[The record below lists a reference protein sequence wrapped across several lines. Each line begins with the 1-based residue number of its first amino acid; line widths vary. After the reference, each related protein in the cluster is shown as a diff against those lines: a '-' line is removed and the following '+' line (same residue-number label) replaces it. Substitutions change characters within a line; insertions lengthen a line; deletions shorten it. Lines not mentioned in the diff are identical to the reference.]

1 MNDYSILENLF
12 KNEQDEIH
20 FALFKESS
28 IIKLNNENKND
39 DFDNGI
45 HFNTASLASKL
56 INYKDAYILLQIE
69 CEIPYD
75 DTDKGKKSV
84 PDVIHLKNSFEIVK
98 NLKIQ
103 LNNVNISNEVNVNR
117 SSIIDFVLKN
127 SHNESILFRNLSI
140 ATEGELN
147 FKKNKFKTKA
157 TYGEKENDVITNH
170 FIDLDIPIFLK
181 DISSFFNNVD
191 IMHYAEFDII
201 INLMDEIFVSSRNGI
216 TYDIKSAHL
225 IVEEIKL
232 NEEDELQYLKKLDN
246 GYIKTINFL
255 ENHVKIFNDKFN
267 IVRQDFYVN
276 NVRNG
281 DSIYIYG
288 IKDANK
294 EGMHYDLPSVGF
306 KEPFLNIDNV
316 RFENE
321 IPNDISA
328 FKNFK
333 SKSTHQSDFLINYIE
348 YLNYYRIYFWNIS
361 RQIKN
366 DNANKFI
373 NIITGMET
381 ASCEVYIVFKTSASI
396 TLKYSKNDKLIVYK
410 SQ

>member
-1 MNDYSILENLF
+1 M
-12 KNEQDEIH
+12 
-20 FALFKESS
+20 
-28 IIKLNNENKND
+28 LN
-39 DFDNGI
+39 
-45 HFNTASLASKL
+45 
-56 INYKDAYILLQIE
+56 
-69 CEIPYD
+69 
-75 DTDKGKKSV
+75 
-84 PDVIHLKNSFEIVK
+84 
-98 NLKIQ
+98 
-103 LNNVNISNEVNVNR
+103 
-117 SSIIDFVLKN
+117 N
-127 SHNESILFRNLSI
+127 SHNESILYRNLSI
-140 ATEGELN
+140 ASSDGLN
-147 FKKNKFKTKA
+147 IENNKFITKD
-157 TYGEKENDVITNH
+157 TYGKKVNDVKTNH
-170 FIDLDIPIFLK
+170 FIDFEIPIFLK
-181 DISSFFNNVD
+181 DISSFFNNID
-191 IMHYAEFDII
+191 IMHYAEFDIL
-201 INLMDEIFVSSRNGI
+201 INLIDELFVSKRDGVN
-216 TYDIKSAHL
+216 YDIKSAHL

-255 ENHVKIFNDKFN
+255 ENHIKIFNDKFN

-288 IKDANK
+288 ILDANK
-294 EGMHYDLPSVGF
+294 EGMHYDLPSVRF

-333 SKSTHQSDFLINYIE
+333 SKSTHQNDFLINYIE

-373 NIITGMET
+373 NIITGME
-381 ASCEVYIVFKTSASI
+381 
-396 TLKYSKNDKLIVYK
+396 
-410 SQ
+410 